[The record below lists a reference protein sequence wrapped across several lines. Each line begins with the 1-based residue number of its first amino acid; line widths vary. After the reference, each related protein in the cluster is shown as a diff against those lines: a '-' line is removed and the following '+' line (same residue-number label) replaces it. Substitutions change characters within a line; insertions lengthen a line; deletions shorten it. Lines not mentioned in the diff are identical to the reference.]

1 MKRILAIS
9 LSLAMVFAIFGAMT
23 VSVSAEEEY
32 VTKTLYSFEDGD
44 GGTGP
49 TIDGIKYQAVNQSV
63 NWALAT
69 TQKHGG
75 EKSLSTTPIKATWNL
90 ADNGKEKN
98 VTSDNLKSYIVF
110 PIPTNLK
117 VTGDVGFWLYFTARN
132 NSNFSAYGVQTENG
146 DMYFTK
152 FKMYPVSWTN
162 CKITGITLYKYND
175 SSTQITLNA
184 DNYANYKIKSIVFVD
199 GGTADTKSP
208 AYIDDIYYQTTEAP
222 SDPTIEMASGAA
234 MRIDG
239 DTDGIRF
246 EATVDK
252 TAFDAL
258 VSENATV
265 DEIGTL
271 IAKAGTDISKVV
283 VENAVDTS
291 TGAMKLADGKIP
303 VAKYAAGT
311 KMQDVAGTDK
321 YVIYGSLVEIKPNNA
336 NQQYVARAYVKYT
349 DSTGS
354 HVLYAS
360 ALSEARSIAQV
371 AKAIVDANPTDGYLD
386 SLCAEHKK
394 GVTDWADKYVAQ

>member
-9 LSLAMVFAIFGAMT
+9 LSLAMVFALFGAMT
-23 VSVSAEEEY
+23 VSVSAET
-32 VTKTLYSFEDGD
+32 VTKGV
-44 GGTGP
+44 
-49 TIDGIKYQAVNQSV
+49 IDY
-63 NWALAT
+63 
-69 TQKHGG
+69 
-75 EKSLSTTPIKATWNL
+75 
-90 ADNGKEKN
+90 
-98 VTSDNLKSYIVF
+98 TSDSPLANITASGASFRLSGNSIKISRTKDRVSGNEFDSKSGKAVLRTQMQSYIV
-110 PIPTNLK
+110 IPLSFSGKLAKNSSVSVKFKTPNSSGSVYEAFGVK
-117 VTGDVGFWLYFTARN
+117 MVDGTMYMKTTGTYSSSERN
-132 NSNFSAYGVQTENG
+132 NYQTISISGNTFFNVDNTAE
-146 DMYFTK
+146 
-152 FKMYPVSWTN
+152 S
-162 CKITGITLYKYND
+162 ITLTTDNFLSTAEDSERVASVIMAMAQYKTNND
-175 SSTQITLNA
+175 YPLR
-184 DNYANYKIKSIVFVD
+184 
-199 GGTADTKSP
+199 
-208 AYIDDIYYQTTEAP
+208 YIENVYYQVEES

-311 KMQDVAGTDK
+311 TMQDVAGTDK
-321 YVIYGSLVEIKPNNA
+321 YVIYGSLVEIKPDNA

-371 AKAIVDANPTDGYLD
+371 AKAIVDANDSYYT
-386 SLCAEHKK
+386 SLCKDHKA
-394 GVTDWADKYVAQ
+394 VVDFWADQYVAQ

>member
-9 LSLAMVFAIFGAMT
+9 LSLAMVFALFGAMA
-23 VSVSAEEEY
+23 VSVSAEAEY
-32 VTKTLYSFEDGD
+32 VTKTLYSFEDGKIES
-44 GGTGP
+44 GVTP
-49 TIDGIKYQAVNQSV
+49 NNFKTFKSV
-63 NWALAT
+63 T
-69 TQKHGG
+69 TQAQEGKYSLAIVPKSGVWNQKDKHVDSG
-75 EKSLSTTPIKATWNL
+75 NY
-90 ADNGKEKN
+90 KN
-98 VTSDNLKSYIVF
+98 WISFAF
-110 PIPTNLK
+110 PKGLNI
-117 VTGDVGFWLYFTARN
+117 TGSVGFYLYNPQA
-132 NSNFSAYGVQTENG
+132 NSSNYEAFGVKMKNG

-152 FKMYPVSWTN
+152 YANFSVKAWKKLYL
-162 CKITGITLYKYND
+162 TGTTMYKYGD
-175 SSTQITLNA
+175 TSTTITPTAANFA
-184 DNYANYKIKSIVFVD
+184 DDAADDQHVVAMVFVD
-199 GGTADTKSP
+199 GGTNNTNDVS
-208 AYIDDIYYQTTEAP
+208 YIDNVFYQTTEAP
-222 SDPTIEMASGAA
+222 SDPTITMESGAA

-291 TGAMKLADGKIP
+291 TGAMELADGKIP

-311 KMQDVAGTDK
+311 TMQDVAGTDK
-321 YVIYGSLVEIKPNNA
+321 YVIYGSLVEIKPDNA
-336 NQQYVARAYVKYT
+336 NQQYVARAYIKYT

-360 ALSEARSIAQV
+360 ALSEARSISQV

-386 SLCAEHKK
+386 SLCDEHKK
-394 GVTDWADKYVAQ
+394 VVTDWADKYVAQ

>member
-9 LSLAMVFAIFGAMT
+9 LSLAMVFALFGAMA
-23 VSVSAEEEY
+23 VSVSAET
-32 VTKTLYSFEDGD
+32 VNQTLYSFEE
-44 GGTGP
+44 GTVGSG
-49 TIDGIKYQAVNQSV
+49 T
-63 NWALAT
+63 
-69 TQKHGG
+69 
-75 EKSLSTTPIKATWNL
+75 
-90 ADNGKEKN
+90 N
-98 VTSDNLKSYIVF
+98 VTTYGNCKVFKVSSEQAYAGSKS
-110 PIPTNLK
+110 LK
-117 VTGDVGFWLYFTARN
+117 VTPGTALWSNIGNFVNTTNAKSGAVFVIPKGLNITGSVGFYVYKNAV
-132 NSNFSAYGVQTENG
+132 SASSYEAVGVKMNNG

-152 FKMYPVSWTN
+152 YANIVAQKTTWTRVELTGRTMYKQT
-162 CKITGITLYKYND
+162 D
-175 SSTQITLNA
+175 SSVSIKLNA
-184 DNYANYKIKSIVFVD
+184 DNFAD
-199 GGTADTKSP
+199 TADDANRVQKIIYLQAGASDDWNYI
-208 AYIDDIYYQTTEAP
+208 YIDKVFYQTTAAP

-291 TGAMKLADGKIP
+291 TGAMELAEGKIP

-311 KMQDVAGTDK
+311 TMQDVAGTDK
-321 YVIYGSLVEIKPNNA
+321 YVIYGSLVEIKDTNA

-371 AKAIVDANPTDGYLD
+371 AKAIVDANDSYYT
-386 SLCAEHKK
+386 SLCKDHKA
-394 GVTDWADKYVAQ
+394 VVNYWADQYVAA

>member
-9 LSLAMVFAIFGAMT
+9 LSLAMVFALFGAIT
-23 VSVSAEEEY
+23 VSVSAEDVEW
-32 VTKTLYSFEDGD
+32 
-44 GGTGP
+44 
-49 TIDGIKYQAVNQSV
+49 SV
-63 NWALAT
+63 F
-69 TQKHGG
+69 
-75 EKSLSTTPIKATWNL
+75 KS
-90 ADNGKEKN
+90 ADNGDMPTKGATSSKAAAASITNTYSTISSLKIWKYYTDGNASAMYFTCSAGDLADVKN
-98 VTSDNLKSYIVF
+98 IRLWAAGDNGGFDLILETSDNVIYGYNKTLISEGELCTFGSLAFTVYNTGYVSYGAYTSLSSKKVAFSDIDMS
-110 PIPTNLK
+110 K
-117 VTGDVGFWLYFTARN
+117 VTKIQIQRRRDATVGSKVAANAYF
-132 NSNFSAYGVQTENG
+132 
-146 DMYFTK
+146 D
-152 FKMYPVSWTN
+152 
-162 CKITGITLYKYND
+162 KIEIAK
-175 SSTQITLNA
+175 
-184 DNYANYKIKSIVFVD
+184 
-199 GGTADTKSP
+199 P
-208 AYIDDIYYQTTEAP
+208 AAAP

-246 EATVDK
+246 TATVDK

-265 DEIGTL
+265 NEIGTL

-291 TGAMKLADGKIP
+291 TGAMELADGKIP

-311 KMQDVAGTDK
+311 TMQDVAGTDK
-321 YVIYGSLVEIKPNNA
+321 YVIYGSLVEIKDINA

-371 AKAIVDANPTDGYLD
+371 AKAIVDANDSYYT
-386 SLCAEHKK
+386 SLCKDHKA
-394 GVTDWADKYVAQ
+394 VVNYWADQYVAA